1 MKIVIFCGWG
11 GTFSPPILKELLSA
25 KLEVIK
31 IFSQGPPWE
40 RLEKSKSNYF
50 KNYKDNVAESIFREG
65 FEEIY
70 EIIESANSEYVI
82 NFIKSNNIDYV
93 FCIGFGEI
101 LKREIIDSPFQGVI
115 NIHPGILPLNRG
127 ADPITPVILG
137 KVKKAGVTIHYID
150 EGIDTGKIIIS
161 AELKSFKNNSF
172 IGLQSRLGIL
182 ASLMSK
188 KLTAQIKNLNS
199 IATPPSSEEISKYY
213 RKSNN
218 DDRLFDFEMTSE
230 KINSIIRA
238 YSNLPNNA
246 FFIFKNHKI
255 YIQQCEIIEKNIN
268 YIAGELIDKGPG
280 YLIVASTNSAVLL
293 SNIHIGNY
301 NFNKSKDLLNQ
312 LINKKTK
319 TLKDGKI

>member
-31 IFSQGPPWE
+31 IFSQGPPWD
-40 RLEKSKSNYF
+40 RLEKSNSNYF

-161 AELKSFKNNSF
+161 EELKSFKNNSF

-182 ASLMSK
+182 ASLMIK
-188 KLTAQIKNLNS
+188 NLTAQIKNLNS

-268 YIAGELIDKGPG
+268 YIAGEIIDKGPG